1 MSTFLIYVL
10 DDEQPYSN
18 EEKNMVFVEDD
29 DEKLRKLRRKL
40 RLKEEETTSDGE
52 ENSTDFV
59 MTETEAQLAL
69 EMLQHEEGSS
79 LEDGNFSDT
88 TLDN

>member
-1 MSTFLIYVL
+1 M
-10 DDEQPYSN
+10 
-18 EEKNMVFVEDD
+18 MFVEYD

-40 RLKEEETTSDGE
+40 GLKEEEKTSDGE

-59 MTETEAQLAL
+59 LTETEAQLAL
-69 EMLQHEEGSS
+69 EMSQHEEESS
-79 LEDGNFSDT
+79 LEEGNVSDT